1 MKRCQRLVGLLTAVA
16 VCSAS
21 VGCSATF
28 WRRQADRDAY
38 QTIAATLDDPQIAVP
53 RFDITPDPS
62 SRFFD
67 PNPLDKSP
75 LPPDDPTAHQYMNA
89 VDGWRGYNG
98 WHRNGQSLV
107 VENPQWYANIGLD
120 PVGFNEE
127 TSRYEG
133 DGELPELSIEDAV
146 NLALIHGRTYQQAIE
161 DVFTAALT
169 VSARQFGF
177 GVRYFS
183 NGTTEPEYNLNAVL
197 RPGQTRVDQLNQ
209 VANFGIRRLLPS
221 GATIAVGLANSTMW
235 FFTGGDGTDS
245 IPALTYGITQPLLA
259 AGGRKIV
266 LEDLTQ
272 DQRTLL
278 YELRN
283 LARFRREYFTDVVAT
298 QSGGYLGLL
307 QQVQTIRNQID
318 NIERLERQLDILR
331 AQASQK
337 PGRPRAALASL
348 PLELGTA
355 TDLNIPD
362 SIRDDFEYDENTR
375 ELIWSDSRISDE
387 DMQLLLG
394 LSDNPEFR
402 VAVESIIRQLTDTV
416 VTLDVLQLESTLA
429 RSVNTLR
436 SQQRSLQDSLDRYKI
451 FLGLPTD
458 FPLTVDDRLLAPFQF
473 IDPGLIELDHEIE
486 DYVSEWALLDEDD
499 PDLIQSRS
507 YLEGM
512 RELLRRVSSEG
523 ADLVRADLDRIS
535 TIPIERLSET
545 GKLRLRTDGQRDQRL
560 FDGVVDRL
568 ETRRNELDAAEAR
581 LKLSEQLSAAAVTA
595 GDPLLAVALAEQAA
609 AVRRDIRNRF
619 NNTRFKLLQDAQSLA
634 AIQIGVRADFI
645 TVVPVEISIED
656 AVAIGLQNRLDLQ
669 NARAQV
675 TDAWRNVER
684 TKQLLRSNLD
694 VTVAGTVSGP
704 DDHRPFNFSN
714 GSNTYRFGLQFDTP
728 LDQIDER
735 NAYRNAQV
743 NYQQQRRT
751 YMLAE
756 DNVKQDIR
764 QAWRQLKVLSK
775 NLETGKRAVRI
786 NALQYDVAVEQ
797 ANAPASASSGGQNAG
812 VRGRNLLNALGDV
825 LDSQNALI
833 GIFVNYETNRL
844 TLARDMGTMTIGENG
859 VWEDT
864 LYRRITSGGSFL
876 PNSTEQA
883 DEAGSF
889 DSVPPPLGPSSDASE
904 LLPGE
909 GVSTVTVGTLRSDP
923 ALTAIPLSVSPFAEF
938 VAPR

>member
-75 LPPDDPTAHQYMNA
+75 LPPDDPTAHQYMHA

-107 VENPQWYANIGLD
+107 VENPQWYADIGLD
-120 PVGFNEE
+120 PAGFNEE
-127 TSRYEG
+127 TGRYEG
-133 DGELPELSIEDAV
+133 DGALPQLSIEDAV

-183 NGTTEPEYNLNAVL
+183 SGTTEPEYNLNATL

-221 GATIAVGLANSTMW
+221 GATVAVGLANSTMW

-307 QQVQTIRNQID
+307 QQVQTIRNQVN
-318 NIERLERQLDILR
+318 NIERLERQLDVLR
-331 AQASQK
+331 VQASQK
-337 PGRPRAALASL
+337 PGRPRARLIVL
-348 PLELGTA
+348 PAELGTP
-355 TDLNIPD
+355 DNLIIPD
-362 SIRDDFEYDENTR
+362 SIRDDFEYDANTKD
-375 ELIWSDSRISDE
+375 LIWSDPQISDIDAE
-387 DMQLLLG
+387 LLLD
-394 LSDNPEFR
+394 LSDDPEYR
-402 VAVESIIRQLTDTV
+402 VAVESIIRQLTDVV
-416 VTLDVLQLESTLA
+416 VTLDVLQLESNLA
-429 RSVNTLR
+429 SSVNSLR
-436 SQQRSLQDSLDRYKI
+436 LQQRRLQDSLDSYKI

-458 FPLTVDDRLLAPFQF
+458 FPLSVDDRLLEPFQF
-473 IDPGLIELDHEIE
+473 IDPRLIDLDHEI
-486 DYVSEWALLDEDD
+486 DAYVAEWARLDVPD
-499 PDLIQSRS
+499 PDIELSRS
-507 YLEGM
+507 YLDGM
-512 RELLRRVSSEG
+512 RDLLSRVSRDG
-523 ADLVRADLDRIS
+523 VDLVRADLDRIG
-535 TIPIERLSET
+535 TIPLERLSET
-545 GKLRLRTDGQRDQRL
+545 GRARLRIESIRDRRL
-560 FDGVVDRL
+560 FNGVVERL
-568 ETRRNELDAAEAR
+568 KTRQQELDAAERR
-581 LKLSEQLSAAAVTA
+581 LDVSESLSAASAA
-595 GDPLLAVALAEQAA
+595 SGDPLVAVTLSEQAA
-609 AVRRDIRNRF
+609 AVRRNVRDNF
-619 NNTRFKLLQDAQSLA
+619 NTTRYLLLQDTQSMA
-634 AIQIGVRADFI
+634 AIQIGIRADFI
-645 TVVPVEISIED
+645 TVVPVEISIEE
-656 AVAIGLQNRLDLQ
+656 AVSVGLQNRLDLQ

-675 TDAWRNVER
+675 TDAWRDVER

-714 GSNTYRFGLQFDTP
+714 RSNTYRFGLQFDTP

-743 NYQQQRRT
+743 NYQQQRRA

-756 DNVKQDIR
+756 DNVKQNIR
-764 QAWRQLKVLSK
+764 QAWRQLKVLRK
-775 NLETGKRAVRI
+775 NLETAKRAVRI
-786 NALQYDVAVEQ
+786 NALRYDLAVEES
-797 ANAPASASSGGQNAG
+797 NAPASATGGGQAAG
-812 VRGRNLLNALGDV
+812 VRGRNLLDALGDV

-844 TLARDMGTMTIGENG
+844 TLARDMGTMTIGEDG
-859 VWEDT
+859 VWEDPF
-864 LYRRITSGGSFL
+864 YRRITSGGSFL

-909 GVSTVTVGTLRSDP
+909 GVSTVNVGTLRSDP
-923 ALTAIPLSVSPFAEF
+923 AINAAPLSVSPFAEF